1 MKGLGGYGGGVAS
14 PGSVSS
20 VSKAAAATA
29 EAEEDLVVEDVGRGA
44 MGEAEEAEV
53 ANVDDAEEEEEELEL
68 GLTLGAAKRGKAT
81 PAMWGSCCRILT
93 AKDFPPLASL
103 ASPESPSASSVS
115 SSSGTNL
122 SGGGNGTGTGVAGTK
137 RAAES
142 ISPDVGSTPHPPSQV
157 VVGWPPIRAFR
168 MNSLFNHSKDNAP
181 EADAA
186 VAVKKSIVPSRA
198 GNDSQHQG
206 SRGKVMRRSFFVK
219 VKMDGDPIGR
229 KVDLNAHHSYEA
241 LAVALELMFHKPTM
255 ASALAV
261 SVYGAK
267 ISNLLD
273 GSSEFALTYE
283 DKDGDWMLVGDVPWG
298 MFLETVKRL
307 RIMRTSDAS
316 GLSKSV
322 HFGKH
327 QDFFRRWNDRKHPSY
342 GLQPE

>member
-1 MKGLGGYGGGVAS
+1 
-14 PGSVSS
+14 
-20 VSKAAAATA
+20 
-29 EAEEDLVVEDVGRGA
+29 
-44 MGEAEEAEV
+44 
-53 ANVDDAEEEEEELEL
+53 
-68 GLTLGAAKRGKAT
+68 
-81 PAMWGSCCRILT
+81 
-93 AKDFPPLASL
+93 
-103 ASPESPSASSVS
+103 
-115 SSSGTNL
+115 
-122 SGGGNGTGTGVAGTK
+122 
-137 RAAES
+137 
-142 ISPDVGSTPHPPSQV
+142 
-157 VVGWPPIRAFR
+157 

-186 VAVKKSIVPSRA
+186 VAVKKAIVPSRA

-298 MFLETVKRL
+298 
-307 RIMRTSDAS
+307 
-316 GLSKSV
+316 
-322 HFGKH
+322 
-327 QDFFRRWNDRKHPSY
+327 
-342 GLQPE
+342 

>member
-1 MKGLGGYGGGVAS
+1 M
-14 PGSVSS
+14 
-20 VSKAAAATA
+20 
-29 EAEEDLVVEDVGRGA
+29 EDVGRGA
-44 MGEAEEAEV
+44 MGEAEAEV
-53 ANVDDAEEEEEELEL
+53 ANADHAEEEEEEEELEL
-68 GLTLGAAKRGKAT
+68 GLTLGAAKWGKAT
-81 PAMWGSCCRILT
+81 PAMWGPCCRILT

-103 ASPESPSASSVS
+103 ASPRSPSASSVS

-122 SGGGNGTGTGVAGTK
+122 GGGGTGTGVAGTK

-142 ISPDVGSTPHPPSQV
+142 ISPDVGSSPHPPSQV

-186 VAVKKSIVPSRA
+186 VAVKKAIVPGRA

-206 SRGKVMRRSFFVK
+206 SRGKVTRRSFFVK

-261 SVYGAK
+261 SVDGAK
-267 ISNLLD
+267 LSNLLD

-298 MFLETVKRL
+298 MFLETVMRL

-322 HFGKH
+322 HFGKVRCKPFSH
-327 QDFFRRWNDRKHPSY
+327 VANKS
-342 GLQPE
+342 